1 MKLDH
6 HLIPHTRINSKW
18 TKDLNVRS
26 KTIKII
32 EANRSNNISDIAHRN
47 CLLYISPQARKTKE
61 NIKKKWD
68 LINLKK
74 FLHNKGYHEQNK
86 KTTYRMGKHIHRN
99 IC

>member
-32 EANRSNNISDIAHRN
+32 EGNIGSKILDIALRDILSNISPKGR
-47 CLLYISPQARKTKE
+47 E
-61 NIKKKWD
+61 IKKS
-68 LINLKK
+68 
-74 FLHNKGYHEQNK
+74 
-86 KTTYRMGKHIHRN
+86 
-99 IC
+99 